1 MKKILLATAVAAAL
15 LGSAALVYVRRP
27 AAVAANNEATSAA
40 NNAGHAHEEEA
51 GEIELTADAIARAGI
66 RWEAAQTSAFEQGI
80 EANATVAAD
89 PSAVH
94 HVRLAGRGKVQRLL
108 ARLGDTVRTGDPL
121 LVYENHDIVTLQNDL
136 SAARASLNKA
146 EAAAGVAANALQRG
160 RNLLE
165 MGAIP
170 KAEVERRS
178 VEHRAALSAVEIEKA
193 QVEKTTRLLA
203 RAGASGTGDI
213 SLLVQLVSPFSGT
226 ITATDVSPG
235 EFRDQTEDVLTIT
248 DLSKVWIVADV
259 YERDI
264 ASVRRGQRVP
274 VRFDAYA
281 GRDFVSQVAS
291 IGDTVEPETRTIK
304 VRCEAANPD
313 RLLKLG
319 MFGKAIVATAVSRQA
334 IVIPAS
340 ALQNVGGQPTVY
352 LRTEDGH
359 FQPRTVEPGE
369 RRGDRQEIRR
379 GIAVGEPVVVAGA
392 FALKGKAVGGD
403 SHGHSH

>member
-27 AAVAANNEATSAA
+27 AAASEPTAAAPASGADHH
-40 NNAGHAHEEEA
+40 GHEEEA
-51 GEIELTADAIARAGI
+51 GEIELTDDAIARAGI

-94 HVRLAGRGKVQRLL
+94 HVRLAGRGKVQKLL
-108 ARLGDTVRTGDPL
+108 VRLGDTVRAGDPL

-146 EAAAGVAANALQRG
+146 EAAAGVAANALERG
-160 RNLLE
+160 RNLLD
-165 MGAIP
+165 MGALP

-203 RAGASGTGDI
+203 RAGAAGGDS
-213 SLLVQLVSPFSGT
+213 SLIVQLVSPFSGT

-264 ASVRRGQRVP
+264 ASIRRGQRVP

-291 IGDTVEPETRTIK
+291 IGDAVEPETRTIK

-334 IVIPAS
+334 IVIPAA
-340 ALQNVGGQPTVY
+340 ALQNVAGQPTVY

-379 GIAVGEPVVVAGA
+379 GIAAGDPVVVAGA

>member
-1 MKKILLATAVAAAL
+1 MKKILLAMAVAVVL
-15 LGSAALVYVRRP
+15 GGSAALVYVRRQP
-27 AAVAANNEATSAA
+27 PPSPSLEAKS
-40 NNAGHAHEEEA
+40 NAAHEDDAHA
-51 GEIELTADAIARAGI
+51 GEIELTADAIARAGV
-66 RWEAAQTSAFEQGI
+66 RWEPAQASNFEQGI

-94 HVRLAGRGKVQRLL
+94 HVRLAGRGKVSRLL
-108 ARLGDTVRTGDPL
+108 VRLGDTVRAGDPL

-146 EAAAGVAANALQRG
+146 EAAANVAGNALERG
-160 RNLLE
+160 KNLLE

-203 RAGASGTGDI
+203 RAGATGGDNG
-213 SLLVQLVSPFSGT
+213 LMAQLVSPFSGT

-248 DLSKVWIVADV
+248 DLSRVWVVADV

-291 IGDTVEPETRTIK
+291 IGDAVDPETRTIK
-304 VRCEAANPD
+304 VRCEAANGD

-319 MFGKAIVATAVSRQA
+319 MFGKAIVATGAPRQA
-334 IVIPAS
+334 IVVPAV
-340 ALQNVGGQPTVY
+340 ALQNIAGQPAVY

-359 FQPRTVEPGE
+359 FQPRAVEPGE

-379 GIAVGEPVVVAGA
+379 GIAAGEPVVVSGA
-392 FALKGKAVGGD
+392 FALKGKALSGEN
-403 SHGHSH
+403 HGHAH